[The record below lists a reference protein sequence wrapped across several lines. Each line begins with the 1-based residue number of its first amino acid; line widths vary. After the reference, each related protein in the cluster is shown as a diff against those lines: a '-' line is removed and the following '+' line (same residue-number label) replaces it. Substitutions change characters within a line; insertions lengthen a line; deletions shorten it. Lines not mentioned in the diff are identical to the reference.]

1 MLDLGIFLPLTV
13 AACTGLRT
21 GEAWARKALYTVV
34 GWFGLVGPAVA
45 AMAIASYL
53 DDDPTASAGNAAFMI
68 ALGLTFA
75 GLAVFVYRP
84 LFSGPAADA
93 VRVAPPPPRSVR
105 RTGDMRDLT
114 DIRSSRHRK
123 SLAFLLGFI
132 ALNAFAGGYLGM
144 SGATGVPRDW
154 LDGSPF
160 HTYFAPGLILFVVV
174 GGSCL
179 AASVAV
185 WRRRR
190 LARTAA
196 LGAAGVLLAWLAVEL
211 VIIGYVSWMQ
221 PATLIAAVLVLALAR
236 RNRGTAVLLWR
247 WPSR

>member
-1 MLDLGIFLPLTV
+1 
-13 AACTGLRT
+13 
-21 GEAWARKALYTVV
+21 
-34 GWFGLVGPAVA
+34 
-45 AMAIASYL
+45 
-53 DDDPTASAGNAAFMI
+53 
-68 ALGLTFA
+68 
-75 GLAVFVYRP
+75 
-84 LFSGPAADA
+84 
-93 VRVAPPPPRSVR
+93 
-105 RTGDMRDLT
+105 
-114 DIRSSRHRK
+114 
-123 SLAFLLGFI
+123 
-132 ALNAFAGGYLGM
+132 
-144 SGATGVPRDW
+144 
-154 LDGSPF
+154 
-160 HTYFAPGLILFVVV
+160 VVV

-179 AASVAV
+179 AASAAV